1 MTVQS
6 PESKVQSREKAG
18 GIFVHGFGAVSPAGW
33 GVAALRDALEKNLP
47 IPTQTLVR
55 PGWEKT
61 LQVRSVPPPVS
72 IPVFFAHP
80 RLRRANSIAQY
91 TVAAA
96 LEALGGDVAKIQAG
110 ELRLGIVVCVM
121 AGSVNYSR
129 RFYEEVLREP
139 ALASPLMFP
148 ETVFN
153 APASHLAAFLG
164 SNAASYTLVGDD
176 GTFLQGLAL
185 AAQWLADDKMDECV
199 VVGAEETD
207 WIVADALKLF
217 QRDAIHGA
225 GAGAVLLKKN
235 SGGAL
240 AELSAVTDSFPFTQ
254 TQNRI
259 EAARKMR
266 AQLSESVPDELSCGG
281 EIKKILGEA
290 FVASAAWQCV
300 VACDNI
306 RRNNFPAANVGVIGA
321 NQQAI
326 GARFLAC
333 AETIQVAA
341 FA

>member
-1 MTVQS
+1 VAV
-6 PESKVQSREKAG
+6 SK
-18 GIFVHGFGAVSPAGW
+18 IFVHGLGAVSPAGW
-33 GVAALRDALEKNLP
+33 GVAALRDALKKDLP
-47 IPTQTLVR
+47 IPVQTLAR
-55 PGWEKT
+55 PGWEKS
-61 LQVRSVPPPVS
+61 LQVRSVPRPISSPA
-72 IPVFFAHP
+72 FFAHP
-80 RLRRANSIAQY
+80 RLRRANAIAQY

-96 LEALGGDVAKIQAG
+96 LEALGDDVAKIQTG
-110 ELRLGIVVCVM
+110 GLRLGIIVCVM

-139 ALASPLMFP
+139 ATASPVIFP

-185 AAQWLADDKMDECV
+185 AAQWLEDDKMDACV

-207 WIVADALKLF
+207 WIVADAMKLF
-217 QRDAIHGA
+217 QRSAIHGA
-225 GAGAVLLKKN
+225 GAGAVLLKNK

-254 TQNRI
+254 TQSRAD
-259 EAARKMR
+259 AARKMR
-266 AQLSESVPDELSCGG
+266 KQLPEAAPGGLFCGG

-290 FVASAAWQCV
+290 FNASAAWQCV
-300 VACDNI
+300 TAVEAI
-306 RRNNFPAANVGVIGA
+306 RQKEFSAVNVNVVGA
-321 NQQAI
+321 NQQAV

-333 AETIQVAA
+333 AKAV
-341 FA
+341 

>member
-1 MTVQS
+1 V
-6 PESKVQSREKAG
+6 VVSR
-18 GIFVHGFGAVSPAGW
+18 IFVHGLGAVSPAGW
-33 GVAALRDALEKNLP
+33 GVATLRDALKKNLP
-47 IPTQTLVR
+47 VPTQSLAR
-55 PGWEKT
+55 PGWENT
-61 LQVRSVPPPVS
+61 LQVRSVPPPIS
-72 IPVFFAHP
+72 SPAFFAHP
-80 RLRRANSIAQY
+80 RLRRANLIAQF

-96 LEALGGDVAKIQAG
+96 LEALGDDVAKIQAG

-129 RFYEEVLREP
+129 RFFEEVLREP
-139 ALASPLMFP
+139 ATASPLIFP

-164 SNAASYTLVGDD
+164 SNTTSYTLVGDD

-185 AAQWLADDKMDECV
+185 AAQWLEDGKMDACV

-225 GAGAVLLKKN
+225 GAGAVFLKKTP
-235 SGGAL
+235 GGAL
-240 AELSAVTDSFPFTQ
+240 AELSAVTDSFPFSRTQ
-254 TQNRI
+254 SRD

-266 AQLSESVPDELSCGG
+266 TQLPESAPDELFCDG

-290 FVASAAWQCV
+290 FVASAAWECV
-300 VACDNI
+300 AACKTI
-306 RRNNFPAANVGVIGA
+306 RQNNFSAANVGIVGA

-333 AETIQVAA
+333 VETGQATGSA
-341 FA
+341 P

>member
-1 MTVQS
+1 VG
-6 PESKVQSREKAG
+6 VSR
-18 GIFVHGFGAVSPAGW
+18 IFVHGLGAVSPAGW
-33 GVAALRDALEKNLP
+33 GVAALREALKNNLP
-47 IPTQTLVR
+47 LPTQTLAR
-55 PGWEKT
+55 PGWEKH
-61 LQVRSVPPPVS
+61 LQVRSVPPAVS
-72 IPVFFAHP
+72 SPAFFAHP
-80 RLRRANSIAQY
+80 RLRRANSIAQF

-96 LEALGGDVAKIQAG
+96 LEALGDDVAKIQAG

-129 RFYEEVLREP
+129 RFFEEVLREP
-139 ALASPLMFP
+139 ATASPLIFP

-185 AAQWLADDKMDECV
+185 AAQWLEDDRMDACV

-207 WIVADALKLF
+207 WVVADALKLF
-217 QRDAIHGA
+217 ECDAIHGA

-235 SGGAL
+235 PGGAL

-254 TQNRI
+254 TQSRAD
-259 EAARKMR
+259 AARKMR
-266 AQLSESVPDELSCGG
+266 AQLPESAPDELFCGDG
-281 EIKKILGEA
+281 IKKILGRA

-300 VACDNI
+300 IACESIRQNI
-306 RRNNFPAANVGVIGA
+306 FSAASVGVIGA

-326 GARFLAC
+326 GACFLAC
-333 AETIQVAA
+333 AETNQATGSV
-341 FA
+341 